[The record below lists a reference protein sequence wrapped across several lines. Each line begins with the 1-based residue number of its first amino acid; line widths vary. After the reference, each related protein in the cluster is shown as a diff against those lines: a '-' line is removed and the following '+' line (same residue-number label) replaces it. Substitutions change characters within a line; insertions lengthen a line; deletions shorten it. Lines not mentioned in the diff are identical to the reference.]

1 MPVIAFVSGD
11 REQIIGV
18 AFDDLLAYLSIVF
31 LRGCTVNVHNR
42 QRVSIDEG
50 GDFKRAN
57 AVVRSLSIVTTRSVS
72 VESGAIYS
80 YVSFVFIR

>member
-1 MPVIAFVSGD
+1 LPVIAFVSRD

-31 LRGCTVNVHNR
+31 LSGCTVNIHDR
-42 QRVSIDEG
+42 QRVSTDEV

-72 VESGAIYS
+72 VESGTIYS
-80 YVSFVFIR
+80 YVPFVFV